1 MMHDCMNRLHLSK
14 DLSIDSC
21 WWKSLK
27 PLSHPHTHSLFTETP
42 EQGAS
47 AASWAASSDPEYSLK
62 LLEFWCLKLS
72 SYSEYT
78 RLSKD
83 ILNLVQNDPKLPQ
96 EDLKDSAKVP
106 TKYVNLDCSA
116 KRPVD
121 TPKYQKYL
129 ILTKTTRNYPFLP
142 HEKLPSV

>member
-1 MMHDCMNRLHLSK
+1 MFFLDKNDRTLISGINVSWKVRGIIPLSK
-14 DLSIDSC
+14 VRGTRPPVS
-21 WWKSLK
+21 
-27 PLSHPHTHSLFTETP
+27 PLTEP
-42 EQGAS
+42 
-47 AASWAASSDPEYSLK
+47 
-62 LLEFWCLKLS
+62 LLAEHFHV
-72 SYSEYT
+72 T
-78 RLSKD
+78 ADRRVNDARLYEPITSKD